1 MIKKKLLLPILLVVL
16 AVGCRHTQPNT
27 TPPSQA
33 VVTVATLLD
42 ASNTCVTVEDSLTAA
57 DHAIDQVK
65 VSDPEYYAKVG
76 PLIKRLS
83 AANTVA
89 AQKIKLVK
97 DTGVGDWKPALLAV
111 AASVN
116 TADLTAAGVKSQT
129 SQTIVAASLASLVA
143 IINTITT
150 NFGGAK

>member
-1 MIKKKLLLPILLVVL
+1 M
-16 AVGCRHTQPNT
+16 
-27 TPPSQA
+27 
-33 VVTVATLLD
+33 ATLLD

-65 VSDPEYYAKVG
+65 TSDPEYYAKVG

-97 DTGVGDWKPALLAV
+97 DTGVGDWRPALLAV

-116 TADLTAAGVKSQT
+116 TADLTAVGVKNQT